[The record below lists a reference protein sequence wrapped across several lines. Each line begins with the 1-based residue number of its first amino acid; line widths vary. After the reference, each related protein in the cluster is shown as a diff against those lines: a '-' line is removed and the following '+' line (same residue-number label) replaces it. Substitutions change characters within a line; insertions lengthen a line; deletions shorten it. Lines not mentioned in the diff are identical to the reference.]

1 MLEAQGTHVLCLQS
15 PPPSPT
21 TDVKNLFFPLKKNYS
36 AAMAADPCLR
46 ERERERERE
55 SFCIKLLLGE
65 NSLWGAF
72 QSWSDWG
79 KNHVKYL
86 LWNIYKKSTRAID
99 KVAWENKH
107 FSSFEN
113 LGSGGGGFKHPREN
127 LYKYRYV
134 CDVCSQTC
142 TCTHA
147 HSHTWLNGL
156 TGFRSICIWMR
167 FPKYGS
173 NKRSLKTLW

>member
-1 MLEAQGTHVLCLQS
+1 
-15 PPPSPT
+15 
-21 TDVKNLFFPLKKNYS
+21 
-36 AAMAADPCLR
+36 MAADPVLKR
-46 ERERERERE
+46 RKK

-86 LWNIYKKSTRAID
+86 LWNIYKTSTRAID

-107 FSSFEN
+107 FSSFGN
-113 LGSGGGGFKHPREN
+113 LGGRGLNALGRIYLSTNTCVMF
-127 LYKYRYV
+127 
-134 CDVCSQTC
+134 CSQMC
-142 TCTHA
+142 VCTHA

-156 TGFRSICIWMR
+156 IGFRPICIWMR

-173 NKRSLKTLW
+173 NKRSLKTVSIIVFEEALYWCQQSKTPWT

>member
-1 MLEAQGTHVLCLQS
+1 MPAVAPTFTDYWCKESFLSIKEELFCCYGSRPVL
-15 PPPSPT
+15 
-21 TDVKNLFFPLKKNYS
+21 K
-36 AAMAADPCLR
+36 R
-46 ERERERERE
+46 ERERERARE

-142 TCTHA
+142 ACTHA

>member
-1 MLEAQGTHVLCLQS
+1 MPAAA
-15 PPPSPT
+15 PT
-21 TDVKNLFFPLKKNYS
+21 FTGYWFKVSFLSIKEELFLLLWQQTRAK
-36 AAMAADPCLR
+36 
-46 ERERERERE
+46 ERERKKKK
-55 SFCIKLLLGE
+55 SSCIKLLLGE

-113 LGSGGGGFKHPREN
+113 LGSGGGGFKCPREN

-142 TCTHA
+142 ACTHS

-156 TGFRSICIWMR
+156 IGF
-167 FPKYGS
+167 
-173 NKRSLKTLW
+173 